1 MPEQVAK
8 ILSHF
13 AFFRFT
19 NAYYK
24 LDKKQKETLHE
35 ELITR
40 LKQHTSN
47 FDIYQV
53 YPASISADI
62 LIWTTEEAEAPEV
75 AHSFFT
81 RYAQIT
87 NSFRDLL
94 EPEHTLWGFTKPS
107 QYKKKTRSAQEL
119 DPFSDQRKNYLV
131 IYPFAKTGDWYLM
144 SREAR
149 QGMMNEHI
157 RIGKEF
163 SEIKQ
168 LLLYSFGLQNQEF
181 VVVYETDDLTQF
193 SDLVYDLRNTEAR
206 RYTAMDTPLF
216 TAIYH
221 EPKETLA
228 LWSNTATRESS
239 KS

>member
-1 MPEQVAK
+1 MPEQAAK

-87 NSFRDLL
+87 NSF
-94 EPEHTLWGFTKPS
+94 
-107 QYKKKTRSAQEL
+107 
-119 DPFSDQRKNYLV
+119 
-131 IYPFAKTGDWYLM
+131 
-144 SREAR
+144 
-149 QGMMNEHI
+149 
-157 RIGKEF
+157 
-163 SEIKQ
+163 
-168 LLLYSFGLQNQEF
+168 
-181 VVVYETDDLTQF
+181 
-193 SDLVYDLRNTEAR
+193 
-206 RYTAMDTPLF
+206 
-216 TAIYH
+216 
-221 EPKETLA
+221 
-228 LWSNTATRESS
+228 
-239 KS
+239 